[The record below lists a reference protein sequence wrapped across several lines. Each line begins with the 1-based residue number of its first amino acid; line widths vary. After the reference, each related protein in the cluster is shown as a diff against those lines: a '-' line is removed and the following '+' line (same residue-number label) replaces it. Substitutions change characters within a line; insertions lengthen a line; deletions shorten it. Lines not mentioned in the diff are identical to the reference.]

1 MVKFIGCRSMYLILK
16 DNEDGFLS
24 PGWRSMRRFQDYFE
38 NLRSQGHKNLVFF
51 DLKESE
57 PNEEIFR
64 LQQFIKKIRS
74 QSGPDRKLTI
84 IYGTY
89 KFPLFRLTREK
100 WFREMDVEH
109 LFVPFGGLLMNPNM
123 TMMMLYPLKNR
134 KVSFLASTE
143 TLAESYSRIFDQVSI
158 LKLSLPCEW
167 NVTEMDDSPTF
178 NSAGR
183 RAFCYGGRLSEAK
196 GVLEILEAFKK
207 VSLLYPEASLHIA
220 GFPHERSFPLHG
232 KANNKDRIKRGLAS
246 IAKSDKVYFHGDLSR
261 ENWLKLLS
269 SMDFFIYPST
279 GYEEDY
285 AVSVLEAKALQRPCI
300 MTRWSVLKDYYID
313 GVDIQVPT
321 SLDKGI
327 ASFNNSDLARAMI
340 KAQKIERL
348 QPGFLPPTICKKN
361 WWQSLLE
368 KLEQTEFRGFEF
380 SKEYH
385 EYRNLFLENG
395 HAPFESVETNKNAR
409 KLHEFFCQDLV

>member
-38 NLRSQGHKNLVFF
+38 NLRSQSPKDLMFF

-57 PNEEIFR
+57 PNKEISR
-64 LQQFIKKIRS
+64 LQQFIEKIRS
-74 QSGPDRKLTI
+74 QPGTDRKLTI

-100 WFREMDVEH
+100 WFRKMDVEH

-143 TLAESYSRIFDQVSI
+143 TLAKSYSRIFEQVSI
-158 LKLSLPCEW
+158 LELSLPCDW
-167 NVTEMDDSPTF
+167 GKTEKVDRPSF
-178 NSAGR
+178 NSAGH

-196 GVLEILEAFKK
+196 GVLEILEAFRK

-232 KANNKDRIKRGLAS
+232 KANNKDRIKSWLDS
-246 IAKSDKVYFHGDLSR
+246 IAKSDKVHFYGDLSR
-261 ENWLKLLS
+261 ENWLNLLS

-285 AVSVLEAKALQRPCI
+285 AVSVLEAKALRKPCI
-300 MTRWSVLKDYYID
+300 LTRWSVLKDYYID
-313 GVDIQVPT
+313 GVDIQVPI

-327 ASFNNSDLARAMI
+327 ASFNNTDLASAMI
-340 KAQKIERL
+340 KAQKNEVL
-348 QPGFLPPTICKKN
+348 QPGFFPPVICKVN
-361 WWQSLLE
+361 WWECLLE
-368 KLEQTEFRGFEF
+368 RLKQTEFKGFEF

-385 EYRNLFLENG
+385 DYRNLFLENG
-395 HAPFESVETNKNAR
+395 HAPFENVETDEKAR
-409 KLHEFFCQDLV
+409 KLHEFFCRDLV